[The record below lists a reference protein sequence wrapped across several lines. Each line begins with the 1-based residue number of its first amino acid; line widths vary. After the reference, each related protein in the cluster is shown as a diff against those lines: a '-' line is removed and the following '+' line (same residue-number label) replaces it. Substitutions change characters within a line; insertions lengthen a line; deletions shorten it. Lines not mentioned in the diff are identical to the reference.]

1 MLLEDLGLGLGL
13 EQRADL
19 RRLLIQEMPE
29 TTLLI
34 VSKNKDMALACQ
46 RLVVLEQGHLV
57 YDGPPNQ
64 IPPGSSYIQVLE

>member
-1 MLLEDLGLGLGL
+1 
-13 EQRADL
+13 
-19 RRLLIQEMPE
+19 MPE

-64 IPPGSSYIQVLE
+64 VPPGSSFIQVLE